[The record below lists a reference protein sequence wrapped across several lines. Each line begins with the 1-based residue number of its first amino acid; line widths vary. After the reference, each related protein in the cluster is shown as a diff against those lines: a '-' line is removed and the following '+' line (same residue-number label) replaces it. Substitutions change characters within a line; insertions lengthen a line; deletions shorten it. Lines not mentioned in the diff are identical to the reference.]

1 MEYLEK
7 NMSQVENGQLQLTN
21 IYKSF
26 GSVRALND
34 VSILTGP
41 GKIHCILGDNG
52 AGKSTLVNIISG
64 VLTADSGEYLVN
76 GEKIIFSN
84 PKQALN
90 AGISTVYQ
98 NLAIIPMLSIYRN
111 FYLGNEPVKNNYF
124 KFMDKDL
131 AISTTKQELTKFG
144 VTVNDVKR
152 QAGTLSGGQR
162 QCLAIA
168 RALYFGAKVLILDEP
183 TSALGVKESANVLNQ
198 LVLLK
203 EQGINIVLVSHIIDH
218 AYEVGDL
225 FFILKMGELV
235 GSYDKNDLSP
245 KILRSIL
252 SK

>member
-7 NMSQVENGQLQLTN
+7 NMLQVKNGQLKLTN

-34 VSILTGP
+34 VSILTEP
-41 GKIHCILGDNG
+41 GKIHCLLGDNG

-64 VLTADSGEYLVN
+64 VLTADSGEYSVN
-76 GEKIIFSN
+76 GKKVNFST

-111 FYLGNEPVKNNYF
+111 FYLGNEPVKDNYF
-124 KFMDKDL
+124 KFMNKDL
-131 AISTTKQELTKFG
+131 AISTTKQELAKFG

-152 QAGTLSGGQR
+152 PAGTLSGGQR

-218 AYEVGDL
+218 AYDVGDL
-225 FFILKMGELV
+225 FFILKMGKLA
-235 GSYDKNDLSP
+235 GSYDKNDVSP

>member
-21 IYKSF
+21 ICKSF
-26 GSVRALND
+26 GSVRALKD
-34 VSILTGP
+34 VSITTEP

-76 GEKIIFSN
+76 GKKVIFSN

-218 AYEVGDL
+218 AYGVGDL
-225 FFILKMGELV
+225 FFILKMGELA
-235 GSYDKNDLSP
+235 GSYDKNDVSP
-245 KILRSIL
+245 KILHSIL

>member
-34 VSILTGP
+34 ISILTGP

>member
-1 MEYLEK
+1 
-7 NMSQVENGQLQLTN
+7 
-21 IYKSF
+21 
-26 GSVRALND
+26 
-34 VSILTGP
+34 
-41 GKIHCILGDNG
+41 
-52 AGKSTLVNIISG
+52 
-64 VLTADSGEYLVN
+64 
-76 GEKIIFSN
+76 
-84 PKQALN
+84 
-90 AGISTVYQ
+90 
-98 NLAIIPMLSIYRN
+98 MLSIYRN

-144 VTVNDVKR
+144 VTVNNVKR

-235 GSYDKNDLSP
+235 GSYDKNDVSP

>member
-7 NMSQVENGQLQLTN
+7 NMSQVENGQLKLTN

-76 GEKIIFSN
+76 GKKVIFSN

-152 QAGTLSGGQR
+152 PAGTLSGGQR

-235 GSYDKNDLSP
+235 GSYDKNDVSP

>member
-76 GEKIIFSN
+76 GEKVIFSN

-144 VTVNDVKR
+144 VTVNNVKR

-235 GSYDKNDLSP
+235 SSYDKNDVSP

>member
-52 AGKSTLVNIISG
+52 AGKSTLVTIISG

-76 GEKIIFSN
+76 GEKVIFSN

-235 GSYDKNDLSP
+235 GSYDKNDVSP

>member
-7 NMSQVENGQLQLTN
+7 NMSQVKNGQLQLTN
-21 IYKSF
+21 ICKSF
-26 GSVRALND
+26 GSVRALKD
-34 VSILTGP
+34 VSITTEP

-124 KFMDKDL
+124 KFMDKVL

-144 VTVNDVKR
+144 VTVNNVKR

-235 GSYDKNDLSP
+235 GSYDKNDVSP

>member
-76 GEKIIFSN
+76 GKKVIFSN

-144 VTVNDVKR
+144 VTVNNVKR

-235 GSYDKNDLSP
+235 GSYDKNDVSP

>member
-7 NMSQVENGQLQLTN
+7 NMSQVENGQLKLTN

-76 GEKIIFSN
+76 GKKVNFST

-111 FYLGNEPVKNNYF
+111 FYLGNEPIKNNYF

-152 QAGTLSGGQR
+152 PAGTLSGGQR

-235 GSYDKNDLSP
+235 SSYDKNDVSP

>member
-34 VSILTGP
+34 ISILTGP

-76 GEKIIFSN
+76 GVKVIFSN

-235 GSYDKNDLSP
+235 GSYDKNDVSP

>member
-235 GSYDKNDLSP
+235 SSYDKNDVSP

>member
-7 NMSQVENGQLQLTN
+7 NMSLVENGQLKLTN

-34 VSILTGP
+34 VSIFTEP
-41 GKIHCILGDNG
+41 GKILCLLGDNG

-76 GEKIIFSN
+76 GKKVNFST

-111 FYLGNEPVKNNYF
+111 FYLGNEPIKNNYF

-152 QAGTLSGGQR
+152 PAGTLSGGQR

-225 FFILKMGELV
+225 FFILKMGELA
-235 GSYDKNDLSP
+235 GSYDKNDVSP
-245 KILRSIL
+245 KILHSIL

>member
-34 VSILTGP
+34 ISILTGP

-76 GEKIIFSN
+76 GVKVIFSN

>member
-7 NMSQVENGQLQLTN
+7 NMSQVENGQLKLTN
-21 IYKSF
+21 INKSF

-34 VSILTGP
+34 VSISTGP
-41 GKIHCILGDNG
+41 GKIHCLLGDNG

-76 GEKIIFSN
+76 GEKVNFSN

-111 FYLGNEPVKNNYF
+111 FYLGNEPVKDNYF

-131 AISTTKQELTKFG
+131 AISTTKQELAKFG

-152 QAGTLSGGQR
+152 PAGTLSGGQR

-183 TSALGVKESANVLNQ
+183 H
-198 LVLLK
+198 LLW
-203 EQGINIVLVSHIIDH
+203 G
-218 AYEVGDL
+218 
-225 FFILKMGELV
+225 
-235 GSYDKNDLSP
+235 
-245 KILRSIL
+245 
-252 SK
+252 

>member
-21 IYKSF
+21 ICKSF
-26 GSVRALND
+26 GSVSALKD
-34 VSILTGP
+34 VSITTEP

-76 GEKIIFSN
+76 GGKIIFSN

-152 QAGTLSGGQR
+152 PAGTLSGGQR

-235 GSYDKNDLSP
+235 GSYDKNDVSP

>member
-7 NMSQVENGQLQLTN
+7 NMSQVENGQLKLTN

-34 VSILTGP
+34 VSIFTEP
-41 GKIHCILGDNG
+41 GKIHCLLGDNG

-76 GEKIIFSN
+76 GEKVNFST

-111 FYLGNEPVKNNYF
+111 FYLGNEPIKNNYL

-152 QAGTLSGGQR
+152 PAGTLSGGQR

-198 LVLLK
+198 LALLK

-218 AYEVGDL
+218 AYDVGDL
-225 FFILKMGELV
+225 FFILKMGELA
-235 GSYDKNDLSP
+235 GSYDKNDVSP
-245 KILRSIL
+245 KILHSIL

>member
-34 VSILTGP
+34 VSISTGP

-76 GEKIIFSN
+76 GKKVNFST

-111 FYLGNEPVKNNYF
+111 FYLGNEPVKDNYF
-124 KFMDKDL
+124 KFMNKDL
-131 AISTTKQELTKFG
+131 AISTTKQELAKFG

-152 QAGTLSGGQR
+152 PAGTLSGGQR

-168 RALYFGAKVLILDEP
+168 RALYFGAKVLILD
-183 TSALGVKESANVLNQ
+183 
-198 LVLLK
+198 
-203 EQGINIVLVSHIIDH
+203 
-218 AYEVGDL
+218 
-225 FFILKMGELV
+225 
-235 GSYDKNDLSP
+235 
-245 KILRSIL
+245 
-252 SK
+252 

>member
-21 IYKSF
+21 ICKSF
-26 GSVRALND
+26 GSVRALKD
-34 VSILTGP
+34 VSITTEP

-144 VTVNDVKR
+144 VTVNNVKR

-162 QCLAIA
+162 QC
-168 RALYFGAKVLILDEP
+168 LYFGAKVLILDEP

-235 GSYDKNDLSP
+235 GSYDKNDVSP

>member
-144 VTVNDVKR
+144 VTVNNVKR

-235 GSYDKNDLSP
+235 SSYDKNDVSP

>member
-76 GEKIIFSN
+76 GKKVIFSN

-235 GSYDKNDLSP
+235 SSYDKNDVSP

>member
-34 VSILTGP
+34 ISILTGP

-76 GEKIIFSN
+76 GVKVIFSN

-203 EQGINIVLVSHIIDH
+203 EQGINIVLVSHIMDH

-235 GSYDKNDLSP
+235 GSYDKNDVSP

>member
-7 NMSQVENGQLQLTN
+7 NMSQVENGQLKLTN

-76 GEKIIFSN
+76 GKKVIFSN

-235 GSYDKNDLSP
+235 GSYDKNDVSP

>member
-34 VSILTGP
+34 ISILTGP

-76 GEKIIFSN
+76 GVKVIFSN

-235 GSYDKNDLSP
+235 SSYDKNDVSP

>member
-7 NMSQVENGQLQLTN
+7 NMSQVKNGQLKLTN

-34 VSILTGP
+34 VSILTEP
-41 GKIHCILGDNG
+41 GKIHCLLGDNG

-64 VLTADSGEYLVN
+64 VLTADSGEYSVN
-76 GEKIIFSN
+76 GKKVNFST

-111 FYLGNEPVKNNYF
+111 FYLGNEPVKDNYF

-131 AISTTKQELTKFG
+131 AISTTKQELAKFG

-152 QAGTLSGGQR
+152 PAGTLSGGQR

-198 LVLLK
+198 LALLK

-218 AYEVGDL
+218 AYDVGDL
-225 FFILKMGELV
+225 FFILKMGKLA
-235 GSYDKNDLSP
+235 GSYDKNDVSP

>member
-21 IYKSF
+21 ICKSF
-26 GSVRALND
+26 GSVRALKD
-34 VSILTGP
+34 VSITTEP

-218 AYEVGDL
+218 AYDVGDL
-225 FFILKMGELV
+225 FYILKMGELV
-235 GSYDKNDLSP
+235 GSYDKNDVSP

>member
-76 GEKIIFSN
+76 GKKVIFSN
-84 PKQALN
+84 PKRALN

>member
-21 IYKSF
+21 ICKSF
-26 GSVRALND
+26 GSVRALKD
-34 VSILTGP
+34 VSITTEP

-131 AISTTKQELTKFG
+131 AISTTKQIG
-144 VTVNDVKR
+144 
-152 QAGTLSGGQR
+152 
-162 QCLAIA
+162 
-168 RALYFGAKVLILDEP
+168 RAHV
-183 TSALGVKESANVLNQ
+183 
-198 LVLLK
+198 
-203 EQGINIVLVSHIIDH
+203 
-218 AYEVGDL
+218 
-225 FFILKMGELV
+225 
-235 GSYDKNDLSP
+235 
-245 KILRSIL
+245 
-252 SK
+252 